1 MPVGLHMALYKA
13 FHAQKNRT
21 RPGMM
26 AIGLSPGQPK
36 VLHYLTR
43 HDNCMQKD
51 IAYALDI
58 EPATVSRLL
67 DNMAQAGMIR
77 RAEPGENRRAE
88 SVTITGAGREACA
101 RWDVLCAEV
110 EADALRDFSAQ
121 EKEQFIGYLCRMYW
135 NLTGKPAE

>member
-1 MPVGLHMALYKA
+1 MALYKA

-21 RPGMM
+21 RPGMT
-26 AIGLSPGQPK
+26 AVGLSPGQPK
-36 VLHYLTR
+36 VLHYLVR

-51 IAYALDI
+51 IACALDI

-88 SVTITGAGREACA
+88 SISITQAGREAYA
-101 RWDVLCAEV
+101 RWDVLCTGV

-121 EKEQFIGYLCRMYW
+121 EKEQFITYLGRMYR